1 MKTIKERLEKG
12 DTFEDI
18 ISDYQGDISELEIVG
33 HNFTGLIKQWLRE
46 MPDPLLTYELFDGFV
61 DAGSKFDFTFTF

>member
-12 DTFEDI
+12 VTFKEI
-18 ISDYQGDISELEIVG
+18 ISDYQGEISELEIVG

-46 MPDPLLTYELFDGFV
+46 MPEPLLTFDLFDNFV
-61 DAGSKFDFTFTF
+61 EAGSTLF